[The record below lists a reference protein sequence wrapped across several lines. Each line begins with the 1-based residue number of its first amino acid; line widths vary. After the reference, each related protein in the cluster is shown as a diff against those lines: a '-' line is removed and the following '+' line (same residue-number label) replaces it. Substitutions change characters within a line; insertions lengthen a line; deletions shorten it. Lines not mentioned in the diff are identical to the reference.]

1 MGCRAKFAIR
11 VWKDSVGS
19 ASMVDQRGKAQGGR
33 AGVSVM
39 NGLLALSRATAW
51 WYVVVPVV
59 VSFVVAPV
67 SLERKARF
75 LLGGLCAQ
83 QPSHSFVF
91 DGTHL
96 PFDARMTGIYL
107 GSLIAMMVLLAL
119 GRAHNAGRVSTWSW
133 ALIVMFVVVMAVDGL
148 NSLLVDLGRWHP
160 YTPDNR
166 LRLATGLLLGVGLGI
181 LLVFL
186 LASSVW
192 TMDARRPRPLLRAAE
207 IIGIVMM
214 AMLVGILVLVGG
226 DWLLIPLTLL
236 LLGAAI
242 ATISALALACL
253 SIIQSP
259 FGLASTWSELAMHIP
274 RAAGIGMIT
283 MLALAALRFMAEQK
297 FGPLGVT

>member
-1 MGCRAKFAIR
+1 M
-11 VWKDSVGS
+11 VG
-19 ASMVDQRGKAQGGR
+19 QRRKAQGKR
-33 AGVSVM
+33 ADVSVSF
-39 NGLLALSRATAW
+39 GFLTPIRATAW
-51 WYVVVPVV
+51 WYVVVSAV

-67 SLERKARF
+67 SLERKSHF
-75 LLGGLCAQ
+75 VLGGLCAQ
-83 QPSHSFVF
+83 RPSHSFVF

-107 GSLIAMMVLLAL
+107 GSFTTMTALFAL
-119 GRAHNAGRVSTWSW
+119 GRAHDAGRVSVRSW
-133 ALIVMFVVVMAVDGL
+133 ALIVTFVVVMAMDGV

-192 TMDARRPRPLLRAAE
+192 MKEARRPRPLVREAE
-207 IIGIVMM
+207 IIGIVMV
-214 AMLVGILVLVGG
+214 AMLVGLLVLVGG
-226 DWLLIPLTLL
+226 DWLLVPLTLL

-242 ATISALALACL
+242 ATVSALAFACL

-259 FGLASTWSELAMHIP
+259 LGLASTWSDLAVHIP
-274 RAAGIGMIT
+274 RAAGLGMIA
-283 MLALAALRFMAEQK
+283 MLVLAALRFMAEQRL
-297 FGPLGVT
+297 GPLDMT